1 MTLSNTP
8 IRAKI
13 GKMDVAAL
21 NIYQE
26 VYVEYTLETEDIK
39 LTVEHSMVAQQPKN
53 SISNYALLAAT
64 WGVPDC
70 SAATKPRGFF
80 TICSKEAHVYEPT
93 VCSLVGPEQTCDVDF
108 LQARCQNVRK
118 DSCKSPRLELNEKKK
133 RYIYIKKV
141 VW

>member
-64 WGVPDC
+64 
-70 SAATKPRGFF
+70 
-80 TICSKEAHVYEPT
+80 
-93 VCSLVGPEQTCDVDF
+93 
-108 LQARCQNVRK
+108 
-118 DSCKSPRLELNEKKK
+118 
-133 RYIYIKKV
+133 
-141 VW
+141 